1 MFVRVALVSMCTLIS
16 ILDLAAQ
23 DRGTRPGLCFRGR
36 PVPHCGTFTITE
48 FGYANLF
55 SSSENSVG
63 IIDHGYFTWQFG
75 GMKNL
80 SPSMA
85 LGFTLLLTADDDYGR
100 VGLRFRLRSWLT
112 ETVTLDVSFGRFL
125 AGGGNSNRRSFTGE
139 LALGVSDWVALTGQ
153 FERSPTGWA
162 WYNGMKLGS
171 ELGLTVGIIAP
182 LIVGMMVSAA
192 LN

>member
-1 MFVRVALVSMCTLIS
+1 
-16 ILDLAAQ
+16 
-23 DRGTRPGLCFRGR
+23 
-36 PVPHCGTFTITE
+36 
-48 FGYANLF
+48 
-55 SSSENSVG
+55 
-63 IIDHGYFTWQFG
+63 
-75 GMKNL
+75 MKNL